1 MSDEKE
7 NSVLKEIIRNG
18 YNELFYKQWS
28 TKTAA
33 MLLAVLSIIA
43 FAWAR
48 PWGVV
53 GGLRNWG
60 DWVFYGIDIGLIDR
74 RPVSPLLSSN
84 SILTFGIVLGA
95 FISALLAKQFAV
107 NRIPR
112 LEFFKAIVGGSLMGV
127 SSAMAG
133 GCNIGGFF
141 EASASLSLAGP
152 LMLISLLVGAN
163 LAIRYL
169 YWEME
174 HIPSGGVPPRKKKG
188 EDAFDWKS
196 VQPIA
201 GFVLAVLAL
210 FAAYYYSTLALT
222 EIGGLLVIAMAIG
235 LVFQRSRLC
244 FVAGFRD
251 PFMTG
256 ETDKT
261 KAVIIALITV
271 TLGYAAIKWTGLRGE
286 EVYVTNTVWFGS
298 LIGGLIFGFGMVIAG
313 GCGSGCLFRVGEG
326 NVKLMIVMVFFAL
339 FNSLFKAIIR
349 SSDGFT
355 NLLGN
360 GIFLPDYISYI
371 WSIVLIIGILL
382 AWYLFVSW
390 NEETEK
396 FVIEL

>member
-7 NSVLKEIIRNG
+7 SSVLKDVIKDG
-18 YNELFYKQWS
+18 YNNIFNEQWS
-28 TKTAA
+28 ATTAA
-33 MLLAVLSIIA
+33 LLLALLSIIA

-60 DWVFYGIDIGLIDR
+60 DWVFYGVGLFDKKPANAIE
-74 RPVSPLLSSN
+74 SSN
-84 SILTFGIVLGA
+84 SILTFGILLGA
-95 FISALLAKQFAV
+95 FISALMAKQFAF
-107 NRIPR
+107 NKIPR
-112 LEFFKAIVGGSLMGV
+112 IEIFKAVVGGILMGI

-174 HIPSGGVPPRKKKG
+174 NIPTGAMAPRKPKA
-188 EDAFDWKS
+188 ENAFDWKPL
-196 VQPIA
+196 QPYLGALLILGAILA
-201 GFVLAVLAL
+201 GL
-210 FAAYYYSTLALT
+210 YYNSIALT
-222 EIGGLLVIAMAIG
+222 SVGGLLLVATAIG

-261 KAVIIALITV
+261 KAVIICLLV
-271 TLGYAAIKWTGLRGE
+271 TTIGYAVLKWTGLRGE
-286 EVYVTNTVWFGS
+286 DIYVTNTVWFGS
-298 LIGGLIFGFGMVIAG
+298 LVGGLIFGFGMVIAG

-326 NVKLMIVMVFFAL
+326 NVKLIIVMIFFAL
-339 FNSLFKAIIR
+339 FNSLTKAVIK
-349 SSDGFT
+349 SSDAFT
-355 NLLGN
+355 ELLGN
-360 GIFLPDYISYI
+360 GIFLPDYISYF
-371 WSIVLIIGILL
+371 WSIVLILAILA
-382 AWYLFVSW
+382 AWYLFVTW

>member
-7 NSVLKEIIRNG
+7 NSVLMEIVKEG
-18 YNELFYKQWS
+18 YNNFFSEQWS
-28 TKTAA
+28 EKTAA
-33 MLLAVLSIIA
+33 LLLAILSIMA

-60 DWVFYGIDIGLIDR
+60 DWIFYLVGLFEKQ
-74 RPVSPLLSSN
+74 PVNPVLSTN
-84 SILTFGIVLGA
+84 SILTFGILIGA
-95 FISALLAKQFAV
+95 FISALMARQFAF

-112 LEFFKAIVGGSLMGV
+112 IELYKGIVGGILMGI

-141 EASASLSLAGP
+141 EASAALSLAGP
-152 LMLISLLVGAN
+152 LMLIALLVGAN

-174 HIPSGGVPPRKKKG
+174 NVTSVSPPPKKPKA
-188 EDAFDWKS
+188 ESSFDFKTIQPYLGAILMLGLLLAALLYSS
-196 VQPIA
+196 VS
-201 GFVLAVLAL
+201 LA
-210 FAAYYYSTLALT
+210 T
-222 EIGGLLVIAMAIG
+222 IGGLMLIAAGIG
-235 LVFQRSRLC
+235 FVFQRSRLC

-261 KAVIIALITV
+261 KAVILCLIVT
-271 TLGYAAIKWTGLRGE
+271 TLGYAVLKWTGIKAEG
-286 EVYVTNTVWFGS
+286 VYVTNTVWFGS

-326 NVKLMIVMVFFAL
+326 NVKLIVVMIFFAL
-339 FNSLFKAIIR
+339 FNSLMKAVIR
-349 SSDGFT
+349 AIPGFT
-355 NLLGN
+355 EFLGN
-360 GIFLPDYISYI
+360 GIFLPDYINYFG
-371 WSIVLIIGILL
+371 SIALIIAILL
-382 AWYLFVSW
+382 AWYLFVTW